1 MRVLTTTGIE
11 VINVAKLSLW
21 VILLFIYLNLVPIN
35 VNGTR
40 DNYVINAV
48 SGSTPQID
56 GFLSDGEWS
65 DAASVSFN
73 YTNVYVKQDGANL
86 YLGFNVSNA
95 LIHEEDFIA
104 LYLDVIHDE
113 SQTLQPDD
121 LTIGIYRNRTL
132 FEREVI
138 SGSRISSAISG
149 WTASSQLD
157 LIRWQAEFNITYSKI
172 GVTAGVNKTIGVVF
186 LSTKREGA
194 QSHPFTW
201 PHGQIDNLDA
211 NPSLWGDITST
222 GYNWVPEF
230 SPIFFLLLIILGTQ
244 LILSFYKNRL

>member
-1 MRVLTTTGIE
+1 MD
-11 VINVAKLSLW
+11 KLFFLM
-21 VILLFIYLNLVPIN
+21 VLLFLFLFLVPN
-35 VNGTR
+35 TVNGAE

-56 GFLSDGEWS
+56 GFFTDGEWS

-73 YTNVYVKQDGANL
+73 NTKIYVKQDGVNL
-86 YLGFNVSNA
+86 YVSFNVSDA
-95 LIHEEDFIA
+95 LIHEEDFLA
-104 LYLDVIHDE
+104 LYLDIIHDE

-132 FEREVI
+132 FESKAI
-138 SGSRISSAISG
+138 SGSWMPSDISG

-172 GVTAGVNKTIGVVF
+172 EVTAGVNKTIGVVF
-186 LSTKREGA
+186 LSNCRWL
-194 QSHPFTW
+194 QSYPFTW
-201 PHGQIDNLDA
+201 PHGQIDNINA

-230 SPIFFLLLIILGTQ
+230 SLILPILFLILGTQ
-244 LILSFYKNRL
+244 LILFFYRKGLYSTSK